1 VAGRHELNLAE
12 WMRIAP
18 LLPARE
24 TRRTYYADHRLALN
38 GMLYRHATGCAWRDL
53 PRRYGPWS
61 TVASLRA
68 SAGGRWRRERLWGH
82 VLAPPR
88 ASWSRRAG
96 STGSCG
102 ASTAATSG
110 RIASLRARGKTGP
123 PRARRPRWG
132 APAAGSRPSL
142 HLVTDCHGL
151 PLAVPLSAGQAHE
164 SGDDAELV
172 RIAARLLGFRR
183 VVSDLQANGLRSIG
197 HMAVFWVAIKVLT
210 LRVISANASYREK
223 FFCNLC
229 A

>member
-1 VAGRHELNLAE
+1 LR
-12 WMRIAP
+12 P
-18 LLPARE
+18 SCLPAR
-24 TRRTYYADHRLALN
+24 RGGRTTPTTGLLSMECCTAMRPGAR
-38 GMLYRHATGCAWRDL
+38 GATCPVATGHG
-53 PRRYGPWS
+53 PR
-61 TVASLRA
+61 SLRFAPAPVDGGDA
-68 SAGGRWRRERLWGH
+68 SGCGATSSPRPGRAGRGGPDRLGAVVH
-82 VLAPPR
+82 QRQPR
-88 ASWSRRAG
+88 PGASRR
-96 STGSCG
+96 CG
-102 ASTAATSG
+102 
-110 RIASLRARGKTGP
+110 RDGKPAP

>member
-1 VAGRHELNLAE
+1 VAGRHELTLAE

-68 SAGGRWRRERLWGH
+68 SAGGRWRREGLWGH
-82 VLAPPR
+82 ILAPPR

-110 RIASLRARGKTGP
+110 RIASLRARWKTGP
-123 PRARRPRWG
+123 PASPPTALGRTRGGFTPKPAPR
-132 APAAGSRPSL
+132 
-142 HLVTDCHGL
+142 H
-151 PLAVPLSAGQAHE
+151 
-164 SGDDAELV
+164 
-172 RIAARLLGFRR
+172 
-183 VVSDLQANGLRSIG
+183 
-197 HMAVFWVAIKVLT
+197 
-210 LRVISANASYREK
+210 
-223 FFCNLC
+223 
-229 A
+229 